1 MRILVRYTLKRVFST
16 AVATFLIFCFLV
28 MAVET
33 FMHLDSYISSENTDF
48 VMMVRYA
55 FSSLSNYYLL
65 LLSVSFLFSVSYF
78 LSNMSANN
86 ELISIYG
93 AGISRRR
100 LIAPIFISACI
111 LTVFFFAFNETLGLE
126 WKDYN
131 IRLSAEYF
139 GQSGTSD
146 PRNISLYDESTG
158 YLVHA
163 AGYNKDSM
171 RLYSPVIVKCSDG
184 SIEKRIEARYA
195 DYDKFK
201 WVIYDARVI
210 QKGDEGFST
219 VFHDSYEETDFLME
233 PSLFESQNMRM
244 ETMDA
249 SSAYDYLKKLEK
261 VNPTAYQEK
270 MTDFL
275 SRFFEPLSILI
286 MIVIALMMNYTFKK
300 NILLF
305 SIVQSLIIA
314 VVYYVSDMVF
324 SIISRQGMVPAYSVA
339 VFPFLL
345 TVLLSLVISKIG
357 KRI

>member
-1 MRILVRYTLKRVFST
+1 MRILSRYTLKRVVFT
-16 AVATFLIFCFLV
+16 AAATFLIFCFLV

-33 FMHLDSYISSENTDF
+33 FMHLDSYISSEKTDF
-48 VMMVRYA
+48 AMMASYA
-55 FSSLSNYYLL
+55 FSALSNYYLL

-78 LSNMSANN
+78 LSDMSANN

-93 AGISRRR
+93 AGISKRR
-100 LIAPIFISACI
+100 LIAPIFILACT
-111 LTVFFFAFNETLGLE
+111 LTVIFFAFNETLGLE

-146 PRNISLYDESTG
+146 PRNISLYDESSG

-163 AGYNKDSM
+163 SSYNKESR
-171 RLYSPVIVKCSDG
+171 RLYSPVIVKSNEG

-195 DYDKFK
+195 DYDNSG
-201 WVIYDARVI
+201 WVIYDARVM
-210 QKGDEGFST
+210 QKGEEGFST
-219 VFHDSYEETDFLME
+219 AFYDSYEEEGFSME

-275 SRFFEPLSILI
+275 SRFFEPLSIFI

-305 SIVQSLIIA
+305 SIVQSLVIA

-324 SIISRQGMVPAYSVA
+324 SIISRQGMAPAYAVV

>member
-1 MRILVRYTLKRVFST
+1 MSILARYTLKRVFMT
-16 AVATFLIFCFLV
+16 AAATFLIFCFLV

-33 FMHLDSYISSENTDF
+33 FMHLDSYISSDNTDF
-48 VMMVRYA
+48 RMMMRYA
-55 FSSLSNYYLL
+55 FSSISNYYLL

-78 LSNMSANN
+78 LSDMSANN

-93 AGISRRR
+93 AGISRGR
-100 LIAPIFISACI
+100 LIAPIFALACI
-111 LTVFFFAFNETLGLE
+111 LTCLLFCFNETFGLE
-126 WKDYN
+126 WKDCN
-131 IRLSAEYF
+131 IRLSVEYF

-146 PRNISLYDESTG
+146 PRNISLYDESSG

-163 AGYNKDSM
+163 SSYSKDNL
-171 RLYSPVIVKCSDG
+171 RLYSPVIVKNNAG

-195 DYDKFK
+195 DYDGSG
-201 WVIYDARVI
+201 WTIYDARVI
-210 QKGDEGFST
+210 SRENDGFSAA
-219 VFHDSYEETDFLME
+219 FLDSYVEEGFLME

-261 VNPTAYQEK
+261 VNPAAYQEK

-275 SRFFEPLSILI
+275 SRFFEPLSIFV
-286 MIVIALMMNYTFKK
+286 MVVIALMMNYSFKK

-324 SIISRQGMVPAYSVA
+324 SIISRQGMAPAYAVA
-339 VFPFLL
+339 VFPLLL
-345 TVLLSLVISKIG
+345 TVLLSLIISKIG